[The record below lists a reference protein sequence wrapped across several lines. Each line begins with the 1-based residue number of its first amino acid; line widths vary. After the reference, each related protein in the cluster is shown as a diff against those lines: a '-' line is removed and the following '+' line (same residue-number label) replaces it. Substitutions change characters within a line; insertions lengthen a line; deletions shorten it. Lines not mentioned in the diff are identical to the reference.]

1 MAYQL
6 SNTFGQS
13 ISYAN
18 MNVDLVH
25 HMYIYT
31 WAFQA
36 LAICDLGRTRID
48 YVQKPS
54 LGKIL
59 RGPER
64 SKTCI

>member
-1 MAYQL
+1 
-6 SNTFGQS
+6 
-13 ISYAN
+13 